1 MRNQLLVTVAM
12 AMLGA
17 CVGGIDSTMPGD
29 DDMQQPPPSSGMAR
43 QMFDST
49 VAPLLTAKCATCHVA
64 PETSA
69 TNMFLG
75 PDGVSSYYTTL
86 SNDRAVNGAFN
97 PAAAMILLKGG
108 HEGPAWS
115 SSETAT
121 ITAWLQ
127 QELKER
133 GGPPVDPNPGTN
145 PGATP
150 RGAEM
155 AFVGCMKAPASLTDY
170 VATGTQAYQIA
181 LLTTQQ
187 GRCYSCHSPGGA
199 GGQWLGISNNKAAQD
214 LMYGKWQQEVFFTGV
229 FQAQLQPDNTYK
241 IAAAETK
248 ICNKGKEKMNSLGTH
263 PPFDCAQ
270 NNSTGLNNLKAF
282 AAKVQARVEAKDPTC
297 AAPAF
302 ATPTP

>member
-12 AMLGA
+12 TMLGA
-17 CVGGIDSTMPGD
+17 CVGGIDTTTGD
-29 DDMQQPPPSSGMAR
+29 DTPSGGTAH

-49 VAPLLTAKCATCHVA
+49 VAPLLTANCSSCHVG

-86 SNDRAVNGAFN
+86 TNDRAVNGNFN
-97 PAAAMILLKGG
+97 AAAAEILLKGP

-115 SSETAT
+115 SSQVTT
-121 ITAWLQ
+121 ITAWLN

-133 GGPPVDPNPGTN
+133 GGPPPDPPGGTTTN
-145 PGATP
+145 TTP

-155 AFVGCMKAPASLTDY
+155 AFVGCMSAPAAMTAY
-170 VATGTQAYQIA
+170 TATGTQAYQIA
-181 LLTTQQ
+181 QLNTQQ

-199 GGQWLGISNNKAAQD
+199 GGQWLGIANTAAAQM

-229 FQAQLQPDNTYK
+229 FQAQLQSGTNVYK

-248 ICNKGKEKMNSLGTH
+248 ICNKGKEKDNSLGTH
-263 PPFDCAQ
+263 PSFDC
-270 NNSTGLNNLKAF
+270 NSGTGLANLKAF
-282 AAKVQARVEAKDPTC
+282 ATLVQGLVDNHDATC
-297 AAPAF
+297 GPAQFAAP
-302 ATPTP
+302 TP

>member
-12 AMLGA
+12 TMLGA
-17 CVGGIDSTMPGD
+17 CVGGIDSTPPGGD
-29 DDMQQPPPSSGMAR
+29 DMPPPSGTAR

-49 VAPLLTAKCATCHVA
+49 VAPLLTAKCSMCHIG

-86 SNDRAVNGAFN
+86 TNDRAVNGNFN
-97 PAAAMILLKGG
+97 PAAAQILLKGP
-108 HEGPAWS
+108 HEGPAWTT
-115 SSETAT
+115 SEAAT
-121 ITAWLQ
+121 ITGWLN

-133 GGPPVDPNPGTN
+133 GGPPVDPGPGVNLNT
-145 PGATP
+145 TP

-155 AFVGCMKAPASLTDY
+155 AFVGCMNAPASLTDY
-170 VATGTQAYQIA
+170 VAAGSQAYQIA
-181 LLTTQQ
+181 LLNTQQ

-199 GGQWLGISNNKAAQD
+199 GGQWLGIANNKAAQD

-229 FQAQLQPDNTYK
+229 FQAQLQQADNTYK

-248 ICNKGKEKMNSLGTH
+248 ICNKGKEKANSLGTH
-263 PPFDCAQ
+263 PAFDCTQ

-282 AAKVQARVEAKDPTC
+282 VAKVQARVDAKDPTC
-297 AAPAF
+297 GPAQFAAP
-302 ATPTP
+302 TP

>member
-1 MRNQLLVTVAM
+1 MRNQLLATVAM
-12 AMLGA
+12 TMLGA
-17 CVGGIDSTMPGD
+17 CVGGIDTTQGGD
-29 DDMQQPPPSSGMAR
+29 DTSSGGTAH

-49 VAPLLTAKCATCHVA
+49 VAPLLTANCSSCHVG
-64 PETSA
+64 PEISA

-86 SNDRAVNGAFN
+86 TNDRAVNGGFN
-97 PAAAMILLKGG
+97 PAAAEILLKGP

-115 SSETAT
+115 SSQAAT
-121 ITAWLQ
+121 ITAWLN

-133 GGPPVDPNPGTN
+133 GGPPPDPPGGTTTN
-145 PGATP
+145 TTP

-155 AFVGCMKAPASLTDY
+155 AFVGCMSAPAAMTAY

-181 LLTTQQ
+181 LLNTAQ

-199 GGQWLGISNNKAAQD
+199 GGQWLGIANNKAAQD

-229 FQAQLQPDNTYK
+229 FQAQLQSGTNIYK
-241 IAAAETK
+241 VAAAETK
-248 ICNKGKEKMNSLGTH
+248 ICNKGQEKANSLGTH
-263 PPFDCAQ
+263 PPFDCKQ

-282 AAKVQARVEAKDPTC
+282 ATLVQGLVDNHDPTC
-297 AAPAF
+297 GPAQFAAP
-302 ATPTP
+302 TP